1 MKISCMFTSKI
12 PSKKCCCLSL
22 CSPLTCNSLP
32 SLPLQPECD
41 INARTNNRLTA
52 LHIAVHEGHVKLVER
67 LVGFGADLN
76 ITTSDGNTALHL
88 ALGRNTMAM
97 PTEES
102 PKIKAVR
109 CAE

>member
-1 MKISCMFTSKI
+1 MKISCMFILKI
-12 PSKKCCCLSL
+12 PSKKCCCLS
-22 CSPLTCNSLP
+22 PLTWSSLP

-88 ALGRNTMAM
+88 ALGRDTMAT

-109 CAE
+109 SAE